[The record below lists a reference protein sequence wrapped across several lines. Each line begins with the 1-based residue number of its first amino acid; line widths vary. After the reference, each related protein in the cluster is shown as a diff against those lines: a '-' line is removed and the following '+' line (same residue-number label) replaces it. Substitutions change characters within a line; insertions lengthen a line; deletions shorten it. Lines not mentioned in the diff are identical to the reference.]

1 MYLSR
6 ADQKTF
12 LLLSKSFNSLSRAL
26 VDKGLYFPLSG
37 YSWQANTRREQ
48 CAEAVRE
55 HALQVL
61 RNPASA
67 PTVQE
72 LCLRSGVTTG
82 YMVPFDQAEKQ
93 SVARRAHAG
102 LSKCGQPE
110 YLRCRLVRLHVCVC
124 IVAVSFHC

>member
-1 MYLSR
+1 MQLSR
-6 ADQKTF
+6 ADRKTF
-12 LLLSKSFNSLSRAL
+12 LQLSQSFNSLSRPL
-26 VDKGLYFPLSG
+26 VNEVIYFPLSG

-72 LCLRSGVTTG
+72 LCVRSGVTTG
-82 YMVPFDQAEKQ
+82 YMVPFDEAETRN
-93 SVARRAHAG
+93 VARQVEELTQVLANAIN
-102 LSKCGQPE
+102 LSI
-110 YLRCRLVRLHVCVC
+110 YR
-124 IVAVSFHC
+124 